1 MRSELTLL
9 YRAVV
14 AGEVVSLEEFR
25 HRLEAIKSREPDRD
39 PELNVGRAMQAFSAL
54 EHEAPSRH
62 HQFELLQ
69 DALGLA

>member
-25 HRLEAIKSREPDRD
+25 HRLEAIKSLEPDRD
-39 PELNVGRAMQAFSAL
+39 PELNVGRAMRAFLAL